1 MENCPPAKLLASRCL
16 WRLWRLKCDACNES
30 TLEKTVEET
39 GGLVKALGDF
49 VIDFCH
55 TKDMFGKD
63 LLGNIERLLT
73 GWNHYDWR
81 FILKRTTV

>member
-16 WRLWRLKCDACNES
+16 WRLWRLKCNACNES
-30 TLEKTVEET
+30 TLEET

-55 TKDMFGKD
+55 TTDMFGKD
-63 LLGNIERLLT
+63 LLGN
-73 GWNHYDWR
+73 
-81 FILKRTTV
+81 LKGSPRGGTTTV